1 MTLTPEVDVELR
13 GVGLRYEDTEPGA
26 PDALT
31 GIDLHVPAG
40 TILGL
45 LGRNG
50 SGKTSL
56 MSLVASLRRPTAG
69 EVLIAG
75 ADPWEDADRMAAVAL
90 IGSGG
95 DGGEW
100 KVHDA
105 VEFTAALRPAWDE
118 PYARR
123 LLDQFEVP
131 NVKIANL
138 SRGKRAALACTMGLA
153 ARAPVTMFDEAH
165 LGMDAPSRYAFY
177 DEVLSDYL
185 AHPRT
190 VILSTHHIDEVAS
203 LFGRVAILD
212 RGGLLVEADTDALRS
227 RGVEVVGAASAV
239 ERFVADAGLEV
250 LNERRLG
257 GTLAAVAYGELA
269 DERRR
274 AATAAGLELG
284 PLPLQDLFVHLT
296 GDRTVAAAPTGDS
309 TEEAS

>member
-1 MTLTPEVDVELR
+1 MEGPR
-13 GVGLRYEDTEPGA
+13 
-26 PDALT
+26 
-31 GIDLHVPAG
+31 
-40 TILGL
+40 
-45 LGRNG
+45 
-50 SGKTSL
+50 
-56 MSLVASLRRPTAG
+56 VA
-69 EVLIAG
+69 
-75 ADPWEDADRMAAVAL
+75 
-90 IGSGG
+90 
-95 DGGEW
+95 
-100 KVHDA
+100 
-105 VEFTAALRPAWDE
+105 FTAALRPAWDE

-138 SRGKRAALACTMGLA
+138 SRGKRAALAFTMGLA

-296 GDRTVAAAPTGDS
+296 GDRTVAAAPAGDA

>member
-1 MTLTPEVDVELR
+1 MTLTADVDVELR
-13 GVGLRYEDTEPGA
+13 GLGLRYDDTEAGH

-31 GIDLHVPAG
+31 GIDLRVPAG

-69 EVLIAG
+69 QVLVGG

-90 IGSGG
+90 LGPGG

-105 VEFTAALRPAWDE
+105 VEFSAALRPAWDE
-118 PYARR
+118 AYARR
-123 LLDQFEVP
+123 LLDRFEVP

-190 VILSTHHIDEVAS
+190 FIVSTHHIDEVAS

-212 RGGLLVEADTDALRS
+212 RGRLLVDADTDALRAQ
-227 RGVEVVGAASAV
+227 GTEVVGPAGAV
-239 ERFVADAGLEV
+239 ERFVAAAGVEL
-250 LNERRLG
+250 LHERRLG
-257 GTLAAVAYGELA
+257 GTLAAVAYGELTD
-269 DERRR
+269 DERRT
-274 AATAAGLELG
+274 AATAGLELG

-296 GDRTVAAAPTGDS
+296 GERADAAATTGDRA
-309 TEEAS
+309 EEAS